1 MPAFFVSSSDIRET
15 QITLTGDLCHHVRA
29 SLRVKPGEDLWLT
42 DEQRRRYRVR
52 VTHVSQQAVTTEILE
67 QRQGPVETGPP
78 LLLAQALLKGDHMD
92 WVVQKASELGVRTIL
107 PLVSRHGVVR
117 PQSDR
122 IAAQVARWQRIATE
136 AAQQSE
142 QWQPPQVLEPLESR
156 RFFSTHKAT
165 CSLLLA
171 ERHEATA
178 LARIPLPSLSSEQ
191 LTVIIG
197 PEGGWAEEEIALA
210 LAQHCQAVSLGSC
223 ILRAG
228 TAAVAALSIV
238 QSRLGRLG

>member
-1 MPAFFVSSSDIRET
+1 MPAFFVSSLDIRET

-52 VTHVSQQAVTTEILE
+52 VTHVSQQAVMTEILE
-67 QRQGPVETGPP
+67 QRLGPVETGPP

-107 PLVSRHGVVR
+107 PLIARHGVVR
-117 PQSDR
+117 PQPERVS
-122 IAAQVARWQRIATE
+122 AQVARWQRIATE

-142 QWQPPQVLEPLESR
+142 QWQPPRVLDPLDMR
-156 RFFSTHKAT
+156 RFFTTHSAN
-165 CSLLLA
+165 CALLLA
-171 ERHEATA
+171 ERQETMG
-178 LARIPLPSLSSEQ
+178 LAHVPLPTRPTDTLA
-191 LTVIIG
+191 LLVG
-197 PEGGWAEEEIALA
+197 PEGGWAEEEISLA
-210 LAQHCQAVSLGSC
+210 MEGQCRAVSLGEH
-223 ILRAG
+223 ILRAD
-228 TAAVAALSIV
+228 TAAVTALSIV